1 MIWLI
6 AKILPIKALIRLI
19 LIGLIVAGAAIGM
32 GVVDPAVAQS
42 SAISDDTELP
52 FRHSSSVTW
61 ESVEVDGGEAVLT
74 ITSEQGGER
83 ILITDISREGT
94 GVLPKEQ
101 HTLDR
106 GENVIWVALVNP
118 DDPGVTVDVEDG
130 RMFQWVEDTSL
141 EWLPDA
147 GHAVPITIG
156 AGVLALVLLAGL
168 HLVQTK
174 GQTTAEN
181 PIK

>member
-19 LIGLIVAGAAIGM
+19 LIAALVGGLVIGL
-32 GVVDPAVAQS
+32 GVVDPAVAQ

-61 ESVEVDGGEAVLT
+61 ESVEVEGGEAVLT
-74 ITSEQGGER
+74 ITSDTGGER
-83 ILITDISREGT
+83 IVITDISREGT

-106 GENVIWVALVNP
+106 GENVIRVALVNP